1 MLLSVIVPVYNT
13 QPYLRDCLESL
24 LHQGLDET
32 EYEVICIN
40 DGSTDDSLKTLTDY
54 AERYPNIVVLN
65 RENGGVSAARNAG
78 LRAVR
83 GKYTAFCDSDDCI
96 RAGSLGEIV
105 RFMLQNDLQAVVMDG
120 FRYVPEQ
127 YAYETEP
134 TPQMDITILLHSE
147 YSARNVCSLVIESK
161 ILQDC
166 GIWFYDGMQY
176 GEDTLFAGTACTH
189 MALRGAK
196 IGVLHTQ
203 VYLYRSR
210 AASATHSL
218 RREKHFEDMHNIAAA
233 YAELLK
239 RDIALESVR
248 DNLQK
253 RVGAAV
259 SAMLFDNLQCGLYT
273 PKALFAMLREEGLYP
288 FKAQWWAVKEA
299 KTLKL
304 RCINLWKYTFRS
316 PTLYRLYF
324 AVICRK

>member
-13 QPYLRDCLESL
+13 QPYLQDCLESL
-24 LHQGLDET
+24 IHQGLDET
-32 EYEVICIN
+32 EYEVICVN
-40 DGSTDDSLKTLTDY
+40 DGSTDGSLQVLKAY
-54 AERYPNIVVLN
+54 AEKYKNIVVIDC
-65 RENGGVSAARNAG
+65 ENGGVSAARNAG

-96 RAGSLGEIV
+96 RSGSLGEIL
-105 RFMLQNDLQAVVMDG
+105 RFMVQNGLQAVVMERFQGVSED
-120 FRYVPEQ
+120 YHYEPEE
-127 YAYETEP
+127 APKAE
-134 TPQMDITILLHSE
+134 ITVLPHSE
-147 YSARNVCSLVIESK
+147 YSARNACSLILETK
-161 ILQDC
+161 IWKDNH
-166 GIWFYDGMQY
+166 IWFYNGMQY
-176 GEDTLFAGTACTH
+176 GEDTLFAGVAYTH
-189 MALRGAK
+189 IALCGAK
-196 IGVLHTQ
+196 IGILHTP

-210 AASATHSL
+210 GDSATHSVC
-218 RREKHFEDMHNIAAA
+218 REKHFSDMQAIAKT
-233 YAELLK
+233 YASLLK
-239 RDIALESVR
+239 DGIALESVER
-248 DNLQK
+248 NLQK
-253 RVGAAV
+253 RMGAAV